1 MIDETK
7 NQADENQ
14 QVQNSA
20 LSQDSKNLEER
31 IEGLN
36 QNGNKFGKKKKS
48 YSMIIAI
55 LILVFVGGV
64 AVGSYYFRNDIVNF
78 LNPKE
83 ETKKVDCAM
92 DTKECLDGSFV
103 NRISPD
109 CEFAE
114 CPEIIEDKT
123 ADWQTYRNKEY
134 GFEFKYP
141 NTLLEPQKMES
152 NSDYSFAFY
161 PKETGG
167 DRLIIGYI
175 TKERVSSSNAECL
188 KKTDNQNNESIKTLN
203 TEATI
208 NWTKFTGTKMPI
220 GHACI
225 QYSDGGIVFLTF
237 YLINDESKLI
247 FRELISTFK
256 FLQDTDNDGLF
267 DDEEEKYGC
276 DINNPDSDSDG
287 YLDGDEVKNGYNP
300 MGEGKL

>member
-1 MIDETK
+1 MFNET
-7 NQADENQ
+7 ENQ
-14 QVQNSA
+14 TDE
-20 LSQDSKNLEER
+20 SQ
-31 IEGLN
+31 IEKLD
-36 QNGNKFGKKKKS
+36 QSENKYDKKKKS
-48 YSMIIAI
+48 YSIIGI
-55 LILVFVGGV
+55 SLIALLIVVGAF
-64 AVGSYYFRNDIVNF
+64 AVYFYRNDIISIVNEK
-78 LNPKE
+78 LNLNE
-83 ETKKVDCAM
+83 EIDSEIDISGKTDCPSDVKKCS
-92 DTKECLDGSFV
+92 DGSSV
-103 NRISPD
+103 TRILPD
-109 CEFAE
+109 CEFKE
-114 CPEIIEDKT
+114 CPEIIEDET
-123 ADWQTYRNKEY
+123 ADWQTYRNEEL

-141 NTLLEPQKMES
+141 NTLIEPQKIES

-175 TKERVSSSNAECL
+175 TKERVNSSNAECL
-188 KKTDNQNNESIKTLN
+188 KKSDNQNNESIKTLN

-256 FLQDTDNDGLF
+256 FLQDIDNDGLS
-267 DDEEEKYGC
+267 DNEEAKYGC
-276 DINNPDSDSDG
+276 DLNNPDSDGDG